1 MFMASLNNNWIT
13 EKLIDFEYKQYILL
27 AYLSEVEKAFD
38 KTQLYP
44 HFAELIE
51 HYKNAKIIKEQ
62 QTAIA
67 ESFPKKLLGF
77 NKETLEPEFERLLND
92 NSLMQEIIQIVEFS
106 LPKFEYYLK
115 EGKKIYDFIE
125 SHTQISPVGLVPL
138 NNDFG
143 YVFLQDGSSNETFV
157 YAYEITLFERADEKY
172 RGVYTNFVSSFAKT
186 LSNSFERI
194 KSQLIQEYRKWPNPA
209 TYAIETDLKIPFAE
223 TFLPIAKRLLVKT
236 VQPMY

>member
-1 MFMASLNNNWIT
+1 MASLNHNWIT

-44 HFAELIE
+44 YFAELIE
-51 HYKNAKIIKEQ
+51 HYKNTKIIKEQ
-62 QTAIA
+62 QHAMA

-77 NKETLEPEFERLLND
+77 NKETLQPEYERLMKD
-92 NSLMQEIIQIVEFS
+92 NSLMQEILQIVDFS

-125 SHTQISPVGLVPL
+125 SHTEISSVGLMPL

-143 YVFLQDGSSNETFV
+143 YVLLKDATSQIHAYS
-157 YAYEITLFERADEKY
+157 YEITLFKSADEKY
-172 RGVYTNFVSSFAKT
+172 RGVCTQYIYTFTKSIN
-186 LSNSFERI
+186 NSFERI
-194 KSQLIQEYRKWPNPA
+194 KSQLIKKFRKWPNPA
-209 TYAIETDLKIPFAE
+209 TYVIETDLGIPFAE
-223 TFLPIAKRLLVKT
+223 TFLPIAKRLLART
-236 VQPMY
+236 VQLPN

>member
-1 MFMASLNNNWIT
+1 MAKLNPNWIT

-44 HFAELIE
+44 YFSELIE

-62 QTAIA
+62 QNAIA
-67 ESFPKKLLGF
+67 DSFPKKLLGF
-77 NKETLEPEFERLLND
+77 NKETLQPEFERLIND
-92 NSLMQEIIQIVEFS
+92 NSLMQEILQIVEFS

-125 SHTQISPVGLVPL
+125 SHTQISPVGLMPL

-143 YVFLQDGSSNETFV
+143 YVLLSDNSPQTHV
-157 YAYEITLFERADEKY
+157 YSYEITLFESADEKY
-172 RGVYTNFVSSFAKT
+172 RGVYTQYVSTFSKGINNNF
-186 LSNSFERI
+186 EQI
-194 KSQLIQEYRKWPNPA
+194 KSYLIKENKNWSNPA
-209 TYAIETDLKIPFAE
+209 TYAIETDLHIPLAE

-236 VQPMY
+236 VQPPY

>member
-1 MFMASLNNNWIT
+1 MATLSQNWIT

-51 HYKNAKIIKEQ
+51 HYKNAKIIKDQ
-62 QTAIA
+62 QSAMA

-77 NKETLEPEFERLLND
+77 NKETLQPEFERLIND
-92 NSLMQEIIQIVEFS
+92 NALMQEILQIVDFS
-106 LPKFEYYLK
+106 LPKFEHYLK

-125 SHTQISPVGLVPL
+125 SHTQISPVGIMPL
-138 NNDFG
+138 NNDYG
-143 YVFLQDGSSNETFV
+143 YVMLKDASSETHV
-157 YAYEITLFERADEKY
+157 YSYEITLFEKADEKY
-172 RGVYTNFVSSFAKT
+172 RGVYTQFVSSFSKS
-186 LSNSFERI
+186 LNNNFERI
-194 KSQLIQEYRKWPNPA
+194 KSQLIKEFSKWPYPA
-209 TYAIETDLKIPFAE
+209 AYAIETDLKIPFTE

-236 VQPMY
+236 VQPAY

>member
-1 MFMASLNNNWIT
+1 MATLNHNWIT
-13 EKLIDFEYKQYILL
+13 EKLIDFEYKQYVLL

-62 QTAIA
+62 QSAMA
-67 ESFPKKLLGF
+67 ESFPKNLLGF
-77 NKETLEPEFERLLND
+77 NKETLQPEFERLIND
-92 NSLMQEIIQIVEFS
+92 NSLMQEILQIVDFS

-125 SHTQISPVGLVPL
+125 EHTQITPVGLMPL
-138 NNDFG
+138 NNEFG
-143 YVFLQDGSSNETFV
+143 YVLLNDASSKTLV
-157 YAYEITLFERADEKY
+157 YSYEITLFERADEKY
-172 RGVYTNFVSSFAKT
+172 RGVYTQYVSAFAKS
-186 LSNSFERI
+186 LNNNLERI
-194 KSQLIQEYRKWPNPA
+194 KLQLVKEFRNWPNPA